1 MAQPGRGSH
10 GAAPTAAPI
19 SDKKVQSNGGAKQGD
34 THFGHITPGV
44 KGSKNK

>member
-19 SDKKVQSNGGAKQGD
+19 SEKKVQSNGGSKQGE
-34 THFGHITPGV
+34 TKFGQIIAGV
-44 KGSKNK
+44 KGSKSK

>member
-19 SDKKVQSNGGAKQGD
+19 SEKKVQVTFHMAIS
-34 THFGHITPGV
+34 V
-44 KGSKNK
+44 